1 LKILGY
7 DFKVEKRSGESSL
20 KNPQAWLASLMGR
33 ATAAGETVNPTT
45 ALSLSAVY
53 SATSIIA
60 NTIASLPCQV
70 YKTTEGNRAPVSVH
84 PLNFIL
90 RDEPNRNMT
99 AFIFFQ
105 TLQTSVLL
113 WGNAYARI
121 HRDEAGRPHT
131 LEYLHP
137 SSVTPTLYQ
146 GELFYKI
153 DGQKETVNN
162 FDMLHVPGL
171 GFTGLVGKGVIEVAA
186 ENIGLG
192 LAAQSY
198 GSEFF
203 ANGGNLAATLE
214 TDSKLTDE
222 AFERLQ
228 TSWYDNNGAKGKRAG
243 TKILEQG
250 LKYKPVTI
258 PPEQAQFILT
268 KKITVTDIARY
279 FGLPPHLIADLERS
293 TNNNIEHQGIEFVQH
308 CIRPWVKRWEQ
319 ELDRKLFRDDEKGM
333 FAIKFNLNSLLRGDV
348 KSRGEYYSKL
358 FSVGA
363 LSQNDIRRLENQN
376 DIDGGDRYFVQN
388 TMIPV
393 DMVDKQKQFQHEETS
408 K

>member
-1 LKILGY
+1 MKIFGFN
-7 DFKVEKRSGESSL
+7 FKFKKRSSESSL
-20 KNPQAWLASLMGR
+20 KNPQAWLSSLMGGL
-33 ATAAGETVNPTT
+33 TSSGETVNPTT

-53 SATSIIA
+53 SATSIIS

-70 YKTTEGNRAPVSVH
+70 YKTTEGNRSPVLAH
-84 PLNFIL
+84 PLNYIL

-121 HRDEAGRPHT
+121 HRDEGGRVHT

-137 SSVTPTLYQ
+137 SLVSPTLYQ
-146 GELFYKI
+146 GEMFYQI
-153 DGQKETVNN
+153 NGQKEALNSY
-162 FDMLHVPGL
+162 DMLHVPGL

-214 TDSKLTDE
+214 TDQKVSDD
-222 AFERLQ
+222 AYERLKK
-228 TSWYDNNGAKGKRAG
+228 SWYENNAAKGKRAG
-243 TKILEQG
+243 TKILEMG

-258 PPEQAQFILT
+258 PPDQAQFILT
-268 KKITVTDIARY
+268 RKITVTDIARY

-319 ELDRKLFRDDEKGM
+319 ELDRKLFRDDEKGQ
-333 FAIKFNLNSLLRGDV
+333 FFIKFNLNSLLRGDV

-358 FSVGA
+358 FSIGA

-376 DIDGGDRYFVQN
+376 AIADGDRYYVQN

-393 DMVDKQKQFQHEETS
+393 DMVDKQKQFQHEKNS